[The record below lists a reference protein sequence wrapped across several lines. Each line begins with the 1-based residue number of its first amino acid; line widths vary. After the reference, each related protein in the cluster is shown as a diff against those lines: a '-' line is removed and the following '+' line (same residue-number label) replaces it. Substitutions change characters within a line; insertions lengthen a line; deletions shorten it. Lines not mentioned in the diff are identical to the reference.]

1 MEWNIPFF
9 TSRKYFYYC
18 THKHSLFVY
27 YKLRSYGS
35 GRLLYWLK
43 HPKHNRNSM
52 KRRFNLMKEQWSGI
66 SIVISTEI
74 NILNYLCQSD
84 VLDIVLWD
92 FDGTRLPWLNESGRL
107 WFPVSAHRPIRKIFV
122 SPFYSELVNFIQESS
137 QSRLTVLQSSCI

>member
-1 MEWNIPFF
+1 MQLRYVFVFYLMKFDSIKYRQHWFILAVASWNGIFHLSPQENIF
-9 TSRKYFYYC
+9 TTTLINIHYLYIINYE
-18 THKHSLFVY
+18 VMGPIDY
-27 YKLRSYGS
+27 
-35 GRLLYWLK
+35 YWLK
-43 HPKHNRNSM
+43 RPKHNRNSM

-107 WFPVSAHRPIRKIFV
+107 WFPVSAHTP
-122 SPFYSELVNFIQESS
+122 
-137 QSRLTVLQSSCI
+137 